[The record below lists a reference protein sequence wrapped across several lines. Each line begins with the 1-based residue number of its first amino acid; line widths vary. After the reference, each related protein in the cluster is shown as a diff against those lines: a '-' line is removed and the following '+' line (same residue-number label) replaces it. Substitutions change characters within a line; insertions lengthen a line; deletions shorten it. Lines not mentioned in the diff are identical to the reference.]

1 MYALRASR
9 LGMPLKAPC
18 WDFVTRWMVG
28 PAHPP
33 SMVPGSRSG
42 CRGLPN
48 WVLGVFAGLRA
59 SAVALGA
66 GTKVLFLCNRPP
78 WRSVVEAG
86 GQSPGRVREV
96 TPRGLSVNSWGRACV
111 QLAALATGHLKIR
124 HI

>member
-1 MYALRASR
+1 MWKF
-9 LGMPLKAPC
+9 GMPLKAPC

-111 QLAALATGHLKIR
+111 QLAALATGHLKFRPI
-124 HI
+124 

>member
-1 MYALRASR
+1 
-9 LGMPLKAPC
+9 MPQKAPC
-18 WDFVTRWMVG
+18 CDFVPWWMVG

-33 SMVPGSRSG
+33 SLVPGSRSG

-78 WRSVVEAG
+78 WWSVVEAG
-86 GQSPGRVREV
+86 GQSPGRVCEV
-96 TPRGLSVNSWGRACV
+96 TPPGLSVNSWGHAWV
-111 QLAALATGHLKIR
+111 QLAT
-124 HI
+124 